1 MEMLQRERSSG
12 DKLMKHELM
21 VSEYIDGEWRVI
33 KLDRGCIVWDVCF
46 DNENQMLKF
55 VKMLLGED

>member
-1 MEMLQRERSSG
+1 
-12 DKLMKHELM
+12 MKHELM

-46 DNENQMLKF
+46 DNEDQMLKF
-55 VKMLLGED
+55 VKMFLEGQQ